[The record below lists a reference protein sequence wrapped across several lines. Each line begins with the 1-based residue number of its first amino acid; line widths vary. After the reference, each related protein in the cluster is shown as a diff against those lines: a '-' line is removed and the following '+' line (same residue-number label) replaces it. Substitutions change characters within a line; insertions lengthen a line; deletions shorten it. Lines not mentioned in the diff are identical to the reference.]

1 MPLQT
6 FEDAFNTL
14 QPGDIPSILLANGFS
29 QAWDHNIFNYQNL
42 LQQANFGSR
51 DALIREIFIN
61 FDTYDF
67 EKIMRALEAAE
78 SVCESYGFDQVKIN
92 EIKSDQQV
100 LKDSLIKA
108 IAKTHPLTSGEVT
121 TQQYEYARDFI
132 VKFQKIFT
140 LNYDL
145 LLYWITNKNEIKPK
159 GYFTNDGFRKQNWEN
174 RPEQNVYFLH
184 GGLHLYDD
192 GHSICKHKFKEG
204 SADKN
209 GFVENIT
216 IVDQVQDNL
225 DKGRFPLFV
234 SEPTHEKKLAR
245 IKHNPY
251 LNYCFNVLKT
261 LNNPLFIHGHSMSG
275 NDEHIFYQIRNSKID
290 RVFVSIFGDEYSQ
303 DNKATMANAVRFIK
317 TERVS
322 VEFYDAS
329 SAPIW
334 P

>member
-6 FEDAFNTL
+6 FEDAFNKL
-14 QPGDIPSILLANGFS
+14 KPGEKPSILLANGFS
-29 QAWDHNIFNYQNL
+29 QAWKHETFNYQYLLQKADFGDRDTPIKNIFN
-42 LQQANFGSR
+42 NFK
-51 DALIREIFIN
+51 
-61 FDTYDF
+61 TYDF
-67 EKIMRALEAAE
+67 EKVMRALEAAE
-78 SVCESYGFDQVKIN
+78 SVCESYGFDQVKID

-121 TQQYEYARDFI
+121 TQQYQYSRAF
-132 VKFQKIFT
+132 VKNFQNIFT

-145 LLYWITNKNEIKPK
+145 LIYWVVNKDEIKPTGHFTK
-159 GYFTNDGFRKQNWEN
+159 DGFYFTKWTN

-216 IVDQVQDNL
+216 IVDQVRDNL

-275 NDEHIFYQIRNSKID
+275 NDEHIFHQIRNSKID

-303 DNKATMANAVRFIK
+303 DNKATMANAVSFIK

-334 P
+334 S

>member
-78 SVCESYGFDQVKIN
+78 SVCESYGFNQTQINDIRTDQ
-92 EIKSDQQV
+92 DV
-100 LKDSLIKA
+100 LKNSLIHV
-108 IAKTHPLTSGEVT
+108 IAQTHPATSSWVT
-121 TQQYEYARDFI
+121 TQQYECARSFI
-132 VKFQKIFT
+132 KRFQNTFT

-145 LLYWITNKNEIKPK
+145 LLYWIVNKYDVTPW
-159 GYFTNDGFRKQNWEN
+159 GYFTDDGFRGTTWTNETSQD
-174 RPEQNVYFLH
+174 VYFLH
-184 GGLHLYDD
+184 GGLHIYDD
-192 GHSICKHKFKEG
+192 GSFICKHTFREF
-204 SADKN
+204 S
-209 GFVENIT
+209 NIS
-216 IVDQVQDNL
+216 IVDQVRNNL
-225 DKGRFPLFV
+225 DQGMFPLFV

-251 LNYCFNVLKT
+251 LNHCFESLKNIT
-261 LNNPLFIHGHSMSG
+261 GTLFIHGHSMSG
-275 NDEHIFYQIRNSKID
+275 NDAHIFNQIKQSNINK
-290 RVFVSIFGDEYSQ
+290 VFVSIFGDEYSQ
-303 DNKATMANAVRFIK
+303 ENAETIANARRFIG
-317 TERVS
+317 S
-322 VEFYDAS
+322 SSISIEFYDAS

-334 P
+334 C